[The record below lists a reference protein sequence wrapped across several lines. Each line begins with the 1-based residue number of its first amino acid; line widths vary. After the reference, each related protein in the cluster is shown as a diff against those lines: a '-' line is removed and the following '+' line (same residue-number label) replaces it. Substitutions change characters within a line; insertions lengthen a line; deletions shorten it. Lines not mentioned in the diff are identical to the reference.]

1 MAKDPICGMFVN
13 ESHNSISTK
22 LRGTEYFFCC
32 YSCMNIFLKPESERK
47 KIKYLMSLSFILG
60 IPVMIIGIAKAF
72 NFISLTS
79 LFPRLEILED
89 WGVLFP
95 EFWLFIL
102 TTPVLLIAGRRFYSG
117 LLHAIKTSSGNMDA
131 LISIGISAAWSYSTL
146 VTFFSTLLPL
156 SYRTVYFDSVILIIG
171 FVLLGKVLEHSNK
184 IRATDSIRKLLELQ
198 PKMAKTIRK
207 GKEIEVPIEEVNIG
221 DIVIVRPGE
230 RIPVD
235 GLVSKG
241 HSIID
246 EKMVTGE
253 SIPVEKK
260 PGDYVIGSTINKTGA
275 LNVDVTKVG
284 SDTTL
289 AQIAKLVEN
298 ASTSKA
304 PVERIVDRV
313 SSYFAPTVIIIALI
327 AFAGWFLLAE
337 NFILGF
343 TAMITIMIIAC
354 PCALGLAT
362 PAALVVGTRLGAE
375 NGILIKGGEYLEKAS
390 NLSTIVFDKTGT
402 LTTGMLSVTDI
413 ISVSNLSEKQ
423 ILEYASISEKGSE
436 HPIAESIIKKAKES
450 GFNIPNPES
459 LEAISGMGVITNY
472 SGMEII
478 FGNRRLMQENDIL
491 TSRYENKMVDLESQG
506 KTIMFLAI
514 DGKICGLLA
523 ASDTI
528 KDDAK
533 ETIDCLKKMDLNI
546 VLLTGDNQN
555 TANAV
560 ALELGIDNVI
570 SEVLPKD
577 KSDVILKLQEGGK
590 IVAMVGDGMNDA
602 PALAQADVGISMASG
617 SDITTETGGIVLLKN
632 NLYDVV
638 ISIKLSKK
646 TFSKIK
652 QNLFWAFAYNSAFIP
667 IAASGLLIPFFAAIA
682 MVLSSISVLMN
693 SLTLKKLRF
702 TK

>member
-1 MAKDPICGMFVN
+1 
-13 ESHNSISTK
+13 
-22 LRGTEYFFCC
+22 
-32 YSCMNIFLKPESERK
+32 
-47 KIKYLMSLSFILG
+47 
-60 IPVMIIGIAKAF
+60 
-72 NFISLTS
+72 
-79 LFPRLEILED
+79 
-89 WGVLFP
+89 
-95 EFWLFIL
+95 
-102 TTPVLLIAGRRFYSG
+102 
-117 LLHAIKTSSGNMDA
+117 
-131 LISIGISAAWSYSTL
+131 
-146 VTFFSTLLPL
+146 
-156 SYRTVYFDSVILIIG
+156 
-171 FVLLGKVLEHSNK
+171 
-184 IRATDSIRKLLELQ
+184 
-198 PKMAKTIRK
+198 
-207 GKEIEVPIEEVNIG
+207 
-221 DIVIVRPGE
+221 
-230 RIPVD
+230 
-235 GLVSKG
+235 
-241 HSIID
+241 
-246 EKMVTGE
+246 
-253 SIPVEKK
+253 
-260 PGDYVIGSTINKTGA
+260 
-275 LNVDVTKVG
+275 
-284 SDTTL
+284 
-289 AQIAKLVEN
+289 
-298 ASTSKA
+298 
-304 PVERIVDRV
+304 
-313 SSYFAPTVIIIALI
+313 
-327 AFAGWFLLAE
+327 
-337 NFILGF
+337 
-343 TAMITIMIIAC
+343 MITIMIIAC

-423 ILEYASISEKGSE
+423 ILEYASIAEKGSE